1 MDQQLSGGQFIF
13 LAMLF
18 AWLVITVLGMFMGMR
33 RKEHAHRER
42 VAMIERGLAPP
53 PEMYPNMYEAPPW
66 AQGPEVQVRRE
77 RKAPLPAVVSRKLGV
92 LILFGAAG
100 IAWLIFLVDSPRVA
114 LGVGGLLGMI
124 GLAFIVISFS
134 LGLPRDRS

>member
-1 MDQQLSGGQFIF
+1 
-13 LAMLF
+13 ML
-18 AWLVITVLGMFMGMR
+18 MGMR

-66 AQGPEVQVRRE
+66 AQNPGQTPAPHVRE

-92 LILFGAAG
+92 LIIFGAAG
-100 IAWLIFLVDSPRVA
+100 IAWLIALVDNPRVA

-124 GLAFIVISFS
+124 GLAFIEI
-134 LGLPRDRS
+134 GR